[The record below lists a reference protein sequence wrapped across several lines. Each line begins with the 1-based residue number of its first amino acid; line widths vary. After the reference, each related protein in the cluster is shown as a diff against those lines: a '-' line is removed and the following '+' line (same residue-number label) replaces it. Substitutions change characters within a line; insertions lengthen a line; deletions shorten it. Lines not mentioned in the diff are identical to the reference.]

1 MVKETAMK
9 KMLSVLL
16 IVGMTVAA
24 RSEDVVLRKA
34 NGEVFVRHG
43 VAETWTKVTVG
54 DVLKP
59 DDTMKTGKKGS
70 ALLLVDGSKRMTL
83 PSEVIV
89 DVSDIRNLSQE
100 ELMLKLTMEKVRSSS
115 YEWKNDEMHV
125 PDAAVVHGADRTPSV
140 PLSENTLEVGRFE
153 WNGTKVLFDNG
164 YYSTS
169 ALKAM
174 DVLRRYPSLGDKFE
188 NLLLVA
194 QALEKANLRGE
205 ALSEYVT
212 ISQSD
217 KITAEQREVVAGRI
231 AQLRKLSR
239 E

>member
-1 MVKETAMK
+1 MK
-9 KMLSVLL
+9 NIVSILL
-16 IVGMTVAA
+16 MIGMTLAA
-24 RSEDVVLRKA
+24 QSEDIVLRKS
-34 NGEVFVRHG
+34 NGDVFVRHG
-43 VAETWTKVTVG
+43 VTETWTKVAIG

-59 DDTMKTGKKGS
+59 DDTMKTGKRGS
-70 ALLLVDGSKRMTL
+70 ALLVVNGSKRMTL
-83 PSEVIV
+83 PAEVIV

-100 ELMLKLTMEKVRSSS
+100 ELMLKLTMQKVRSSS
-115 YEWKNDEMHV
+115 YEWKNDQMNV
-125 PDAAVVHGADRTPSV
+125 PNAAVVHGADRTPPV
-140 PLSENTLEVGRFE
+140 PLTENGLEIGRLE

-188 NLLLVA
+188 NRLLVA

-205 ALSEYVT
+205 ALSEYVS
-212 ISQSD
+212 ISQSE
-217 KITAEQREVVAGRI
+217 KLTAGQRETVAERI
-231 AQLRKLSR
+231 AQLRKQSG

>member
-1 MVKETAMK
+1 MK
-9 KMLSVLL
+9 KVLSVIL
-16 IVGMTVAA
+16 IIGMTLAA
-24 RSEDVVLRKA
+24 RSEDVILRKA
-34 NGEVFVRHG
+34 TGDVFVRHG
-43 VAETWTKVTVG
+43 VTETWTKVTVG

-70 ALLLVDGSKRMTL
+70 ALLVVNGSKRMPL

-115 YEWKNDEMHV
+115 YQWKNDEMNH
-125 PDAAVVHGADRTPSV
+125 PNAAVTHGEPPAAST
-140 PLSENTLEVGRFE
+140 LSENELETGQFE
-153 WNGTKVLFDNG
+153 WNGTKVLYDNG

-174 DVLRRYPSLGDKFE
+174 GVLRRYPSLGDNLE
-188 NLLLVA
+188 NRLLVA

-205 ALSEYVT
+205 ALSEYVS
-212 ISQSD
+212 ISQSE
-217 KITAEQREVVAGRI
+217 KLTAGQRETVADRI
-231 AQLRKLSR
+231 AQLRKQSG

>member
-1 MVKETAMK
+1 MK
-9 KMLSVLL
+9 NMLVLL
-16 IVGMTVAA
+16 LVVGMTMVG

-43 VAETWTKVTVG
+43 VAETWTKVVVG

-70 ALLLVDGSKRMTL
+70 ALLVVNGTKKIAL

-89 DVSDIRNLSQE
+89 DVSDIRNLSRE
-100 ELMLKLTMEKVRSSS
+100 ELMLKLTMEKVRASS
-115 YEWKNDEMHV
+115 YQWKNDEMNV
-125 PDAAVVHGADRTPSV
+125 PHAAVVHGTDPSKSI
-140 PLSENTLEVGRFE
+140 PLTENQLEVGKCE
-153 WNGTKVLFDNG
+153 WNGTKVLYDNG

-174 DVLRRYPSLGDKFE
+174 DVLRRYPPIGEEFE
-188 NLLLVA
+188 NRLLVA

-205 ALSEYVT
+205 ALSEYAS
-212 ISQSD
+212 ILQSE
-217 KITAEQREVVAGRI
+217 KLTAEQTQKVKAHVD
-231 AQLRKLSR
+231 QLRKQSG

>member
-1 MVKETAMK
+1 
-9 KMLSVLL
+9 
-16 IVGMTVAA
+16 
-24 RSEDVVLRKA
+24 
-34 NGEVFVRHG
+34 
-43 VAETWTKVTVG
+43 VG

-59 DDTMKTGKKGS
+59 DDTMKTGKRGS
-70 ALLLVDGSKRMTL
+70 ALLVVDGSKRMML
-83 PSEVIV
+83 PAEVIV

-115 YEWKNDEMHV
+115 YEWKNDEMNV
-125 PDAAVVHGADRTPSV
+125 PNAAVVHGADRTPSV
-140 PLSENTLEVGRFE
+140 PLAENALEIGRLE
-153 WNGTKVLFDNG
+153 WNGTRVLFDNG

-174 DVLRRYPSLGDKFE
+174 DVFRRYPSLGDRFE
-188 NLLLVA
+188 NRLLVA

-205 ALSEYVT
+205 ALGEYVS

-217 KITAEQREVVAGRI
+217 KLSAEQREVVATRI
-231 AQLRKLSR
+231 AQLRKQSG

>member
-1 MVKETAMK
+1 MK
-9 KMLSVLL
+9 NVLSVML
-16 IVGMTVAA
+16 IMLGMTLIAL
-24 RSEDVVLRKA
+24 SEDVTLRKA

-43 VAETWTKVTVG
+43 VTETWTKVAVG

-70 ALLLVDGSKRMTL
+70 ALLVVNGTKKMML
-83 PSEVIV
+83 PAEVIV

-115 YEWKNDEMHV
+115 YEWKNNEMNV
-125 PDAAVVHGADRTPSV
+125 PNAAVVHGADRAPSV
-140 PLSENTLEVGRFE
+140 RLTENLLEVGLLE

-174 DVLRRYPSLGDKFE
+174 DVLRRYPPLGDKFE
-188 NLLLVA
+188 NRLLVA

-205 ALSEYVT
+205 ALSEYVS

-217 KITAEQREVVAGRI
+217 KLSAEQKEVVATRI
-231 AQLRKLSR
+231 AQLRKQSG